1 MCHFTVVAQSFSR
14 ALTVAVHKQVAA
26 LFRENYNKLSASSPP
41 QTPAIKHPLLVMDEH
56 SEIITLHSMAFT
68 IVVL

>member
-1 MCHFTVVAQSFSR
+1 M
-14 ALTVAVHKQVAA
+14 AVYKQVAA

-41 QTPAIKHPLLVMDEH
+41 QTPAIKHPHLVMDEH